1 MTIKSRL
8 KIMIFLQ
15 FFIWGSWLV
24 TLGSYMINTLG
35 FSGGQVGTIYG
46 ASGLASLFM
55 PSLIGIIADRW
66 MKANRLYGISHFIG
80 AIFLLIAAQVSDP
93 TVMFWVMFFNAVVF
107 VPTISLSYTISYIG
121 LEKAGLNTTKEFPAV
136 RVYGTVSFIFAMWLI
151 SLGGFELSNMQLYIA
166 AGAGILLALFSLVLP
181 DCPTSND
188 KVDKS
193 WTSRLGLDAFVLFKQ
208 KKMAVFFLFAM
219 LIGAALQINLAFA
232 NPFLHDFGL
241 NPAYEDSLA
250 VKYPSILLSI
260 GQFSEVIFILAI
272 PFFLQKFGIK
282 TVMLL
287 GMAAWTLRFVL
298 LGFGDPTGF
307 GFLLLLASMIV
318 YGVAF
323 DFFNISGS
331 MFVDKE
337 VDRRIR
343 GSAQGLFMTMVNGL
357 GAYLGAVISGRV
369 VDYFTVDGIKDWQ
382 SIWLVFGAYT
392 LVLGVLFAISFKY
405 KNNPDSVERADEAAQ
420 SV

>member
-66 MKANRLYGISHFIG
+66 VKANRLYGICHLIG

-188 KVDKS
+188 KADKS

-287 GMAAWTLRFVL
+287 SMAAWTLRFVL

-307 GFLLLLASMIV
+307 GFLLLLLSMIV

-369 VDYFTVDGIKDWQ
+369 VDYLTVDSIKDWQ

-392 LVLGVLFAISFKY
+392 LILGILFAISFKY
-405 KNNPDSVERADEAAQ
+405 KNNPDPVEHADEAAQ

>member
-1 MTIKSRL
+1 
-8 KIMIFLQ
+8 MIFLQ

-35 FSGGQVGTIYG
+35 FSGAQVGTIYG

-66 MKANRLYGISHFIG
+66 MKANRLYGISHLIG

-188 KVDKS
+188 KADKS

-287 GMAAWTLRFVL
+287 SMAAWTLRFVL

-307 GFLLLLASMIV
+307 GFILLLASMIV

-392 LVLGVLFAISFKY
+392 LILGILFAISFKY
-405 KNNPDSVERADEAAQ
+405 KNNPNSVERADKAAQ
-420 SV
+420 SM

>member
-66 MKANRLYGISHFIG
+66 MKANRLYGICHLIG
-80 AIFLLIAAQVSDP
+80 AVCLLAAAQISDP
-93 TVMFWVMFFNAVVF
+93 SLMFWVMFFNAVVF

-166 AGAGILLALFSLVLP
+166 AGAGVLLALFSLVLP

-188 KVDKS
+188 KTDKS

-287 GMAAWTLRFVL
+287 SMAAWTLRFVL

-357 GAYLGAVISGRV
+357 GAYLGAVISGQV
-369 VDYFTVDGIKDWQ
+369 VDYLTVDGIKDWQ

-392 LVLGVLFAISFKY
+392 LILGVLFAISFRY
-405 KNNPDSVERADEAAQ
+405 KNNPDSVKRADETAQ